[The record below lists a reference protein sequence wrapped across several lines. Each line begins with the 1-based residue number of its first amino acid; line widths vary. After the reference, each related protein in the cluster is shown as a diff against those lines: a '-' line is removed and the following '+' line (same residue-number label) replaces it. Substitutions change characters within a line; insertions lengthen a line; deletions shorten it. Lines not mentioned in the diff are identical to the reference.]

1 MGNAMSN
8 LRDVASFGQLCK
20 PVQWSATRRRH
31 AREGDAGQDPG
42 LSTLDYFLA
51 FVLVEII

>member
-1 MGNAMSN
+1 MGNAMSKPARRRV
-8 LRDVASFGQLCK
+8 LWPVGQ
-20 PVQWSATRRRH
+20 TRGRRRH

-51 FVLVEII
+51 FILSRS